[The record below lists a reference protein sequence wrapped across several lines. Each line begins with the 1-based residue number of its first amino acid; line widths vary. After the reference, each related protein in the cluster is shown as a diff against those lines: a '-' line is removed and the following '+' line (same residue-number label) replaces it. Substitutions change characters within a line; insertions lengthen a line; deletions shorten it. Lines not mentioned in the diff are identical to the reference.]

1 MTPIHIDPERPATQ
15 ISHPGFF
22 ADYLAKSI
30 GPFGTVGLMEDTAA
44 VNDGVLSEQA
54 FLAQTWQFYKERKA
68 MLLKVL
74 QNGCDD
80 VTIGVVD
87 TPDRIQHMFW
97 RYLEEDPSA
106 PEDKTRHARSNV
118 IERMYIEMDTLLG
131 EVRKHLS
138 RDTLFLVVS
147 DHGFTSFRRG
157 VNLNAWL
164 YKEGYLKLLSGCKG
178 DQDWLSGVD
187 WSATKAYALGL
198 TGIYINLTGRESSGI
213 VQPGDEYD
221 RLVQELKGKLEALE
235 DPGQHDACGRPRRP
249 IRRIFLTQ
257 TEFTGP
263 FRREGPD
270 LIVGYDNGY
279 RCSWEAA
286 TGEVRG
292 EVFCDNTHPW
302 SGDHCVDPD
311 LVPGVLFA
319 NVPLTEGDPHI
330 MDIAPTVLDVFGI
343 EPKATMQG
351 RSLLKTNRTAVN
363 ARA

>member
-1 MTPIHIDPERPATQ
+1 
-15 ISHPGFF
+15 
-22 ADYLAKSI
+22 
-30 GPFGTVGLMEDTAA
+30 
-44 VNDGVLSEQA
+44 
-54 FLAQTWQFYKERKA
+54 
-68 MLLKVL
+68 
-74 QNGCDD
+74 
-80 VTIGVVD
+80 
-87 TPDRIQHMFW
+87 MFW
-97 RYLEEDPSA
+97 RYLEEDRSA
-106 PEDKTRHARSNV
+106 SADTTRPDYSDV
-118 IERMYIEMDTLLG
+118 IDRMYVEMDNLVG

-138 RDTLFLVVS
+138 NDTFFLVIS

-164 YKEGYLKLLSGCKG
+164 YQEGYLKLLPGFEGNKS
-178 DQDWLSGVD
+178 WLVGVD
-187 WSATKAYALGL
+187 WSATKAYAIGL

-221 RLVQELKGKLEALE
+221 RLVQELKGKLEGLE
-235 DPGQHDACGRPRRP
+235 DPGQHDASGRPLRP

-270 LIVGYDNGY
+270 LIIGYDEGY
-279 RCSWEAA
+279 RCSWESA

-292 EVFCDNTHPW
+292 EVVCDNTHPW

-311 LVPGVLFA
+311 LVPGVLFT
-319 NVPLTEGDPHI
+319 NVSLTEVDPHI

-351 RSLLKTNRTAVN
+351 RSLLKTNRTATN